1 MDLLSRPGGRKLAF
15 ALLYF
20 SEGAPIG
27 FLWWALPTLL
37 RERGVALEEIGAL
50 VSLLALPWALKF
62 LWAPLVDL
70 LRGPR
75 WTLRA
80 WILSSQAL
88 MALSLLP
95 LAWLDQG
102 AALGT
107 LGLVLL
113 VHALAAATQDV
124 AIDALAI
131 RATPASERGSLN
143 GWMQAGMLT
152 GRALFGGGALLA
164 RDALGVRGTIL
175 LLAAAVAAT
184 MPVVLACRDRS
195 PAPGASRALGEFAG
209 RLRRAFARRGT
220 WAGLAF
226 AAVGGAGFEGVG
238 ALAGP
243 YLVDLGRGASS
254 AGWFFSG
261 PAVLLM
267 IPGSLL
273 GGRFSDRAGRRAS
286 VAASLLA
293 IVVAVAAVAFVP
305 TLVPGS
311 GTAVFVPLGALYFA
325 IGLFTASSYA
335 LFMDLTDPALGAT
348 QFSAFMGATNLC
360 ESWAAR
366 AASLAAPRFGYPVAF
381 LGLALASLA
390 ALPVLAF
397 CRREREPRLRVGE
410 P

>member
-1 MDLLSRPGGRKLAF
+1 MDLLSRPRGRKLAF

-27 FLWWALPTLL
+27 FLWWALPTLM

-75 WTLRA
+75 WTLRG
-80 WILSSQAL
+80 WIVASQAV
-88 MALSLLP
+88 MALSLAP
-95 LAWLDQG
+95 LAWLLPRMELG
-102 AALGT
+102 MITAA
-107 LGLVLL
+107 LL

-131 RATPASERGSLN
+131 RATPAAERGSLN
-143 GWMQAGMLT
+143 GWMQTGMLT

-164 RDALGVRGTIL
+164 RDALGERTTIL
-175 LLAAAVAAT
+175 LLGAAVVAT
-184 MPVVLACRDRS
+184 MPVALACRDRS
-195 PAPGASRALGEFAG
+195 LAAGASASLAEFGG
-209 RLRRAFARRGT
+209 RLRRAFAQRGT

-226 AAVGGAGFEGVG
+226 AAIGGAGFEGVG
-238 ALAGP
+238 ALAGS
-243 YLVDLGRGASS
+243 YLVDLGHGASS
-254 AGWFFSG
+254 AGWFFSA

-267 IPGSLL
+267 IAGSLL

-286 VAASLLA
+286 IAASLLA
-293 IVVAVAAVAFVP
+293 TVVAVAAVALVP
-305 TLVPGS
+305 RIAPGS
-311 GTAVFVPLGALYFA
+311 GAAVFVPLGALYLA

-335 LFMDLTDPALGAT
+335 LFMDLTDPRLGAT
-348 QFSAFMGATNLC
+348 QVSAFMGATTLC

-366 AASLAAPRFGYPVAF
+366 LASLAAPRFGYPAAF
-381 LGLALASLA
+381 LGLALVSL
-390 ALPVLAF
+390 
-397 CRREREPRLRVGE
+397 
-410 P
+410 